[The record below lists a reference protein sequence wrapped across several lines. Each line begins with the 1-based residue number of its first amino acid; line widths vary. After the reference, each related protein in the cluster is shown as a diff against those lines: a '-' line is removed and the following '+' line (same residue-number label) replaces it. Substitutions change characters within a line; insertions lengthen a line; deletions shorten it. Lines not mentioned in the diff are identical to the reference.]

1 MSFRTPSPLGLRL
14 RAQSRPIIFATA
26 LSFGAVLLS
35 FPVRAGEHSHTM
47 AGDAMPPGMMMMS
60 PPPVGVPG
68 ASMPAPGKTV
78 AMFTNRWLHLDG
90 TKAGTKDVSPEWVV
104 LNGFNPNRPP
114 VQYRRVPTS
123 ATIHVQG
130 FGLTHGLTPWLS
142 VNVAGAYI
150 TKATRVTTFRG
161 PAGTS
166 VLGQRTDSTE
176 GFGDTALG
184 AAVRLWQGHGHRLH
198 AGLSLSLP
206 TGSIT
211 ARIRPLMPTGAI
223 GNARAGY
230 SLQIGTGTY
239 DLLPALTFTGKQ
251 GRLGYGAAYRGRIA
265 LQDENSEGY
274 RWGDMH
280 MATAWLS
287 YDVTRTLTG
296 SLRIE
301 ATTRDAIDGRD
312 VTIAGPGVGANPLN
326 TGGDRIDAYVGANL
340 RGQVPGLG
348 MARIGTEFGVP
359 LYERANGIHLVR
371 QWSFQL
377 TGGLSF

>member
-184 AAVRLWQGHGHRLH
+184 AAVRRPGSSQQGSRPAGGARLSYLAVGPH
-198 AGLSLSLP
+198 PGGL
-206 TGSIT
+206 T
-211 ARIRPLMPTGAI
+211 AHVDVPLVRRTS
-223 GNARAGY
+223 R
-230 SLQIGTGTY
+230 
-239 DLLPALTFTGKQ
+239 
-251 GRLGYGAAYRGRIA
+251 RGRSDGSRA
-265 LQDENSEGY
+265 LAVGLHGCWFCCADRHQSP
-274 RWGDMH
+274 
-280 MATAWLS
+280 
-287 YDVTRTLTG
+287 
-296 SLRIE
+296 
-301 ATTRDAIDGRD
+301 
-312 VTIAGPGVGANPLN
+312 AGHV
-326 TGGDRIDAYVGANL
+326 
-340 RGQVPGLG
+340 
-348 MARIGTEFGVP
+348 
-359 LYERANGIHLVR
+359 
-371 QWSFQL
+371 
-377 TGGLSF
+377 